1 MCTGPHGSCPPR
13 CKLPAGTPGWASGS
27 WSESGPRSSVCLG
40 RFLRS
45 LKPSDTDYSALCF
58 PQGKETKLRTL
69 KSWGGKKHHLCGSA
83 LSSAPRVF
91 FLTETVKAFK
101 TLGVWVVRKRFETF
115 SSTTLRKWF
124 CASLRDEVC
133 LPVRPPGPPH
143 GLALIT
149 RKWKLACDRITE
161 EEDSLFWNPM
171 QSHPPLWQLCR
182 PSCHW
187 TILSPLGSLIPRL
200 PTSSAELA
208 KDCALSLSLLICKMA
223 VLWGKGFGL

>member
-1 MCTGPHGSCPPR
+1 MLLSQNTFLSHSLCDGVNDSELFLASLEVRTVFPPVLMCTGPHGSCPPR

-69 KSWGGKKHHLCGSA
+69 KSRGGKKHHSCGSA

-101 TLGVWVVRKRFETF
+101 TLGV
-115 SSTTLRKWF
+115 
-124 CASLRDEVC
+124 
-133 LPVRPPGPPH
+133 
-143 GLALIT
+143 
-149 RKWKLACDRITE
+149 
-161 EEDSLFWNPM
+161 
-171 QSHPPLWQLCR
+171 
-182 PSCHW
+182 
-187 TILSPLGSLIPRL
+187 
-200 PTSSAELA
+200 
-208 KDCALSLSLLICKMA
+208 
-223 VLWGKGFGL
+223 